1 MVHSVVGLK
10 ITFKSFLTFKTT
22 VAQSITFLLLLV
34 ALLFCKGV
42 RYSLLLIRTD
52 PVLQLFPG
60 FFSFFF
66 FFLLF
71 FCTVPLSFGNWLD
84 SLLTRGK
91 KTLLWSQSVV
101 QEPWHRGTTSW
112 PPTKAPTVWCCT
124 VYTRSDVYSL
134 HDVMAM
140 FLGFWLSKHL
150 PLYSYVHIY
159 LAQPSIPTN
168 DSLVRIWDKKKN
180 FYQRLGLKSDQRLL
194 KLLSY
199 WLK

>member
-1 MVHSVVGLK
+1 MNGVVPKSRSGLSTAVVHSVVGLK

-60 FFSFFF
+60 FFFF

-71 FCTVPLSFGNWLD
+71 FCTVPLSVGNWLD

-124 VYTRSDVYSL
+124 VCWHNVFTR
-134 HDVMAM
+134 
-140 FLGFWLSKHL
+140 K
-150 PLYSYVHIY
+150 
-159 LAQPSIPTN
+159 
-168 DSLVRIWDKKKN
+168 
-180 FYQRLGLKSDQRLL
+180 
-194 KLLSY
+194 
-199 WLK
+199 

>member
-1 MVHSVVGLK
+1 MSTAVVHSVVGLK

-60 FFSFFF
+60 FFFSS

-71 FCTVPLSFGNWLD
+71 FCTVPLSVGNWLD

-101 QEPWHRGTTSW
+101 QEPWHRERRDDLMASNKSTNGLVLHSVLTQCFHEKIVTSCNSCAI
-112 PPTKAPTVWCCT
+112 TFA
-124 VYTRSDVYSL
+124 YHSREY
-134 HDVMAM
+134 
-140 FLGFWLSKHL
+140 
-150 PLYSYVHIY
+150 
-159 LAQPSIPTN
+159 
-168 DSLVRIWDKKKN
+168 
-180 FYQRLGLKSDQRLL
+180 
-194 KLLSY
+194 
-199 WLK
+199 